1 MKSLL
6 SVLVIFTLAGCASL
20 APTAVNPAVTYI
32 TNDLKAVTAAAGG
45 DCTIPITAPSSVALH
60 TDCSPLDP
68 TTTTVA
74 TNGTT
79 YQLCFGDAAT
89 SQLGGRVSAAAIG
102 LQAQLCAQAGKTV
115 GAVTAPVVVTP
126 PVQPL
131 GPAKAS
137 P

>member
-1 MKSLL
+1 MKILL
-6 SVLVIFTLAGCASL
+6 SVLALFTIAGCASL
-20 APTAVNPAVTYI
+20 QPTAVNPAVTYI

-89 SQLGGRVSAAAIG
+89 SQLGGRVSAAALG

-115 GAVTAPVVVTP
+115 GTPTATTTTP
-126 PVQPL
+126 TATVAI
-131 GPAKAS
+131 PAAK

>member
-1 MKSLL
+1 MKIILSLL
-6 SVLVIFTLAGCASL
+6 VLLLSGCASL
-20 APTAVNPAVTYI
+20 NLQPTSVNPGLTYL

-45 DCTIPITAPSSVALH
+45 DCTIVIMAPGTTAMN

-74 TNGTT
+74 TNGST

-89 SQLGGRVSAAAIG
+89 SQVGAKVSAAALG
-102 LQAQLCAQAGKTV
+102 LQTQLCANAKLQGTGV
-115 GAVTAPVVVTP
+115 VTAPVV
-126 PVQPL
+126 
-131 GPAKAS
+131 PAIK